1 SKLKPLHFI
10 FMLLEYHKVRIFTNK
25 IWKKSRN
32 MLIKFMR
39 LENRINGE
47 LFLIKNAEI
56 IVPPL

>member
-1 SKLKPLHFI
+1 
-10 FMLLEYHKVRIFTNK
+10 MLLEYHKVRILTNK

-39 LENRINGE
+39 LANRTNGE

-56 IVPPL
+56 IGNHL

>member
-1 SKLKPLHFI
+1 
-10 FMLLEYHKVRIFTNK
+10 
-25 IWKKSRN
+25 
-32 MLIKFMR
+32 MLIKFIR